1 MCVVAWLFDV
11 QPGEGVT
18 LRLGFS
24 AADARAAAA
33 GLQQLGALGAVRRAQ
48 AAKQLLDQTYPDTQP
63 QDYDQ
68 VALVLVMVVVGGWWV
83 GGGWW
88 VVGGV
93 GGGGGSGGGSRSTRL
108 TLTTAAR
115 SRGSPVWARGSRSCP
130 QTSRRRWAR
139 CPRCSPPR
147 GRRSGTSP
155 RSGPRATTRRG

>member
-1 MCVVAWLFDV
+1 MIGVEAVVTHLLTHRMCVVAWLFDV

-68 VALVLVMVVVGGWWV
+68 VALVLVMVVVGGC
-83 GGGWW
+83 G
-88 VVGGV
+88 
-93 GGGGGSGGGSRSTRL
+93 
-108 TLTTAAR
+108 
-115 SRGSPVWARGSRSCP
+115 
-130 QTSRRRWAR
+130 
-139 CPRCSPPR
+139 
-147 GRRSGTSP
+147 
-155 RSGPRATTRRG
+155 

>member
-1 MCVVAWLFDV
+1 MVAWLFDV

-68 VALVLVMVVVGGWWV
+68 VALVLVMV
-83 GGGWW
+83 